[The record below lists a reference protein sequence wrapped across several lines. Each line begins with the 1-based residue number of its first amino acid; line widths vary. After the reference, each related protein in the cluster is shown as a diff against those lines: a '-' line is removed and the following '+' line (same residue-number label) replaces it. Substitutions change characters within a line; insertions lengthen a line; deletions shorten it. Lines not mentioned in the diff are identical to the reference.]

1 MDKENIS
8 ITLHV
13 TEVEDIID
21 DLHFSAK
28 KLNLRYEHGAGQHQ
42 EDLANKIDL
51 QLQKHFEEVAE

>member
-21 DLHFSAK
+21 DLYFSAK

-51 QLQKHFEEVAE
+51 QLQKHFKEVAE

>member
-13 TEVEDIID
+13 SEVEDIID

>member
-21 DLHFSAK
+21 DLYFSAK

>member
-13 TEVEDIID
+13 SEVEDIID

-28 KLNLRYEHGAGQHQ
+28 KLNLRYEHGAGQDQ
-42 EDLANKIDL
+42 EDLANKIEL
-51 QLQKHFEEVAE
+51 QLQKHFEEVSN

>member
-13 TEVEDIID
+13 SEVEDIID

-42 EDLANKIDL
+42 EDLANKIDS
-51 QLQKHFEEVAE
+51 QLQGHFEG

>member
-13 TEVEDIID
+13 SEVEDIID

-28 KLNLRYEHGAGQHQ
+28 KLNLRYEHGAGQDQ
-42 EDLANKIDL
+42 EDLANKIEL
-51 QLQKHFEEVAE
+51 QLQKHFEEVAN

>member
-13 TEVEDIID
+13 SEVEDIID

-51 QLQKHFEEVAE
+51 HLQKHFKG

>member
-51 QLQKHFEEVAE
+51 QLQKHFKEVAE